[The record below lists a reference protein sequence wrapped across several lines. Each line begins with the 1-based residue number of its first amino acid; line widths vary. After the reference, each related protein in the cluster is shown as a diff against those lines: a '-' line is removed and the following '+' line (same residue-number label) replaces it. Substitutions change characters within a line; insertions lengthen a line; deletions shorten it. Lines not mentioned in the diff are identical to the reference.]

1 MIENIIPIVISLK
14 QKLQAAKSPLI
25 SDIFNYLRK
34 LMEDYK
40 NEVKDILAADKQLA
54 KEIEFDL
61 RRHEQQQEEERQ
73 QREEEFR
80 KRRQQ
85 EEEQQDHHSSEDGAE
100 EVEEDGL
107 LFCTKLPSLLLLRL
121 PVQLLLLLNLN
132 LN

>member
-73 QREEEFR
+73 QREEQELR

-85 EEEQQDHHSSEDGAE
+85 EEEPQGEEGGDRNDTPNPAE
-100 EVEEDGL
+100 
-107 LFCTKLPSLLLLRL
+107 LRDAIQKAL
-121 PVQLLLLLNLN
+121 AETVR
-132 LN
+132 

>member
-73 QREEEFR
+73 QREEQELR
-80 KRRQQ
+80 KRRQL
-85 EEEQQDHHSSEDGAE
+85 EEEPLGEEGAGRNDTPNPAE
-100 EVEEDGL
+100 
-107 LFCTKLPSLLLLRL
+107 LRDAIQKAL
-121 PVQLLLLLNLN
+121 AETVR
-132 LN
+132 